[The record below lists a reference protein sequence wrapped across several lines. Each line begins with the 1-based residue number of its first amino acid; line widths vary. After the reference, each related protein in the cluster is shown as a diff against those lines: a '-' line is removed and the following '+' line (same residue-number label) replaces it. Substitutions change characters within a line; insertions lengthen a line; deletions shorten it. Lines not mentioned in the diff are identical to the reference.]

1 MAVNPKLIAVIAESL
16 SSEQGRNTVLKII
29 MVVIGLIMMI
39 FTAFAGFISG
49 LLDIIQTTDLQN
61 HWRYIRTCISEVFD
75 GMNAEIDGDIKREVY
90 DFMPDFSVNLSKA
103 AINSGFDGSTLILY
117 DSEEIAQAQSVMET
131 YAAALRGISSQSE
144 FDEYIADFSSDMDY
158 SDITKPQFSDD
169 TGIERISGYEDS
181 VKSFL
186 YCRAME
192 SMPQYEYLYDETT
205 TEDGKA
211 CTAQTLNVTD
221 STGSTQTV
229 EYTCIG
235 GGTIYLPRFLAMY
248 NVRQCR
254 EFLVNMNEQSAA
266 EESLDAQL
274 AEAIGNIPETA
285 EAAEEYLHSTWQGLS
300 DGSGAIKLNVFET
313 SNLVS
318 LLEDTV
324 YDGQVSITTERTNNK
339 LSITLECP
347 ANDMWAEIF
356 GIDESFDQ
364 YVEDSQNAIELALRD
379 ADVPEEEWT
388 LSLDNM
394 VQAALFVYFEGFFEL
409 PVDSSALKSGSNG
422 ILNQC
427 GEVSKIHKYNYGRV
441 SHDLPEEGITLWL
454 NESVP
459 VYANLLDCGNS
470 IQFAYIYDVW
480 DMENGGHIASADITS
495 NVLNYSAVTIA
506 YVIDTGQFEKDYGF
520 PFPSVDG
527 LTDNGTVTL
536 FVEYSCLASLDGIS
550 EEYDIGEDMLL
561 RSDGSFRV
569 GYAHNGTADSTRDF
583 ITGTNTWYHA
593 FPAGETIP
601 HVSIKVSI
609 MSGEVSQPQ
618 YSQPH
623 YYRGLSATDLGVE
636 VNPRLWFKGFR
647 TGMSDEL
654 FATILAV
661 QP

>member
-49 LLDIIQTTDLQN
+49 LLDIIQTTNLQN
-61 HWRYIRTCISEVFD
+61 HWRYVRGCISEVFD
-75 GMNAEIDGDIKREVY
+75 GMNAEIDEDVKSEVY

-117 DSEEIAQAQSVMET
+117 DSEEIAQAQTVMEN
-131 YAAALRGISSQSE
+131 YAAALRAISSQSE

-158 SDITKPQFSDD
+158 TDITKPQFTDD
-169 TGIERISGYEDS
+169 TGIENISGYEDS

-205 TEDGKA
+205 TEDGKP
-211 CTAQTLNVTD
+211 CTVQTLNVTD
-221 STGSTQTV
+221 STGNTQTV

-235 GGTIYLPRFLAMY
+235 GGTIYIPRFLAMY

-254 EFLVNMNEQSAA
+254 EFLVNMEEQRAV

-285 EAAEEYLHSTWQGLS
+285 EAAEEYLHSTWQGLTN
-300 DGSGAIKLNVFET
+300 GSGAIKLNVFDA
-313 SNLVS
+313 SNLTS
-318 LLEDTV
+318 LISDSV
-324 YDGQVSITTERTNNK
+324 YDGQISITTERTDSK

-347 ANDMWAEIF
+347 ANEMWAEIF
-356 GIDESFDQ
+356 GIGESLES
-364 YVEDSQNAIELALRD
+364 YIEDSQSAIELALRD
-379 ADVPEEEWT
+379 AEVSEDEWT

-409 PVDSSALKSGSNG
+409 PVDSSALKSGTNG
-422 ILNQC
+422 ILNQY
-427 GEVSKIHKYNYGRV
+427 GEVSRIHKYNYGRV
-441 SHDLPEEGITLWL
+441 QHDLPEEGVTLWL

-459 VYANLLDCGNS
+459 VCANLLDCGSS

-480 DMENGGHIASADITS
+480 DMNNHIASADMPS
-495 NVLNYSAVTIA
+495 DLLNYSAVTVA
-506 YVIDTGQFEKDYGF
+506 YVIDTVQFEKDYGF
-520 PFPSVDG
+520 PFPSVGG
-527 LTDNGTVTL
+527 LNHNGTVTL
-536 FVEYSCLASLDGIS
+536 FVEYSCLSSLDGIS
-550 EEYDIGEDMLL
+550 EEYDIGEDML
-561 RSDGSFRV
+561 SVGDGSFCV
-569 GYAHNGTADSTRDF
+569 GYAHNGSADSARDF
-583 ITGTNTWYHA
+583 ITGTNSWYHA
-593 FPAGETIP
+593 FPVGETIP
-601 HVSIKVSI
+601 HVTIKASI

-618 YSQPH
+618 YSEPH
-623 YYRGLSATDLGVE
+623 YYRGLSSADLGVE

-654 FATILAV
+654 FATISAV

>member
-61 HWRYIRTCISEVFD
+61 HWRYVRSCISEVFD
-75 GMNAEIDGDIKREVY
+75 GMNAEIDEDVKSEVY

-117 DSEEIAQAQSVMET
+117 DSEEIAQAQTVMET
-131 YAAALRGISSQSE
+131 YAATLRAICSQSE

-158 SDITKPQFSDD
+158 TDITKPQFTDD
-169 TGIERISGYEDS
+169 TGIENISGYEDS

-205 TEDGKA
+205 TEDGKP
-211 CTAQTLNVTD
+211 CTVQTLNVTD
-221 STGSTQTV
+221 SAGNTQTV

-235 GGTIYLPRFLAMY
+235 GGTIYIPRFLAMY

-254 EFLVNMNEQSAA
+254 EFLVNMEEQRAV

-285 EAAEEYLHSTWQGLS
+285 EAAEEYLHSTWQGLTN
-300 DGSGAIKLNVFET
+300 GSGAIKLNVFDA
-313 SNLVS
+313 SNLTS
-318 LLEDTV
+318 LLADSV
-324 YDGQVSITTERTNNK
+324 YDGQISITTERTDSK

-347 ANDMWAEIF
+347 ANEMWAEIF
-356 GIDESFDQ
+356 GIDESLES
-364 YVEDSQNAIELALRD
+364 YIEDSQSAIELALLD
-379 ADVPEEEWT
+379 AEVSEDEWT
-388 LSLDNM
+388 LSRDNM
-394 VQAALFVYFEGFFEL
+394 VQAALFVYFEGLFEL
-409 PVDSSALKSGSNG
+409 PVDSSALKSGTNG
-422 ILNQC
+422 ILNQY
-427 GEVSKIHKYNYGRV
+427 GEVSRIHKYNYGRV
-441 SHDLPEEGITLWL
+441 QHDLPEEGVTLWL

-459 VYANLLDCGNS
+459 VYANLLDCGSS

-480 DMENGGHIASADITS
+480 DTENHIASADMPS
-495 NVLNYSAVTIA
+495 DLLNYSAVTVA
-506 YVIDTGQFEKDYGF
+506 YVIDTAQFEKDYGF
-520 PFPSVDG
+520 PFPHVGG
-527 LTDNGTVTL
+527 LNHNGTVTL
-536 FVEYSCLASLDGIS
+536 FVEYSCLDSLDGIS
-550 EEYDIGEDMLL
+550 EEYDIGEDML
-561 RSDGSFRV
+561 SGGDGSFCV
-569 GYAHNGTADSTRDF
+569 GYAHNGSADSARDF
-583 ITGTNTWYHA
+583 ITGTNSWYHA
-593 FPAGETIP
+593 FPVGETIP
-601 HVSIKVSI
+601 HVTIKASI

-618 YSQPH
+618 YSEPH
-623 YYRGLSATDLGVE
+623 YYRGLSSADLGVE
-636 VNPRLWFKGFR
+636 INPRLWFKGFR

-654 FATILAV
+654 FATISAV